1 MEEKKNNQI
10 QAMDDDALENVSG
23 GWSTV
28 FCTNKVNGRL
38 KSVGNDL
45 SPDEIA
51 KLYKAG
57 YFVREEHNASGN
69 YYRVFR
75 SRGASGNGAGVVK
88 DLSAILGK
96 ADQALDRHL

>member
-28 FCTNKVNGRL
+28 CTKKVNGRL